1 MIKSLM
7 NTSGILERQN
17 EFSGILERQNKLTD
31 IKMLRKVSVL
41 PT

>member
-1 MIKSLM
+1 M